1 MNNDLANIDNAIQML
16 NEYARE
22 ESIKPLISTLEELKK
37 DPQNE
42 TLIAQ
47 LTEIWRN
54 LGILQGTVLTYV
66 PYFYTLIPDDIF
78 GENE

>member
-1 MNNDLANIDNAIQML
+1 MNNDIANIDNAIQML

-54 LGILQGTVLTYV
+54 LGILQGAVLTYV
-66 PYFYTLIPDDIF
+66 PYFYTLIADDIF
-78 GENE
+78 GEN

>member
-37 DPQNE
+37 DPQSE

-78 GENE
+78 GEN

>member
-1 MNNDLANIDNAIQML
+1 MNNDLTNIDNAIQML

-37 DPQNE
+37 DPQSE

-78 GENE
+78 GEN